1 VEVENL
7 TLFEGNRVEH
17 RSKWEGAGFYI
28 FTPFFKKVIGKVTL
42 SFTPYPLFQL
52 VSAK

>member
-1 VEVENL
+1 LNL
-7 TLFEGNRVEH
+7 SMKCWN
-17 RSKWEGAGFYI
+17 S
-28 FTPFFKKVIGKVTL
+28 PFNAQ